1 MSNLNFKQFKLSNGE
16 EVIADVVESEDEVL
30 IIRAAMKIVEVEH
43 LEEGYSYFAFR
54 PFISFQDSV
63 DTLQLLGVQHI
74 ITETTPS
81 HNLLKHYASAI
92 GKLAKFLK
100 GGKTLEEFEVM
111 SDEEVESY
119 IANLLEQEL
128 AAGGE
133 EFEIDIDFD
142 DIEEEDLGEN
152 VVRFNPKDTVH

>member
-16 EVIADVVESEDEVL
+16 EVIADVVEAEEEIL
-30 IIRAAMKIVEVEH
+30 IVRAAMKIIEIEH

-54 PFISFQDSV
+54 PFVSFQDSV
-63 DTLQLLGVQHI
+63 DTLQLLSTQHI

-111 SDEEVESY
+111 SDDEVESY
-119 IANLLEQEL
+119 IADLLEREL

-133 EFEIDIDFD
+133 EYEIDIDFD